1 MSTLFGPFRQILTM
15 AGLPDRGALK
25 DDALDVRTDA
35 GVWVEAGEIKDIG
48 PFQDLRPK
56 AKAVVEIEGD
66 QVLVPGLIDSH
77 THICYAGDR
86 FADYAMKLSGATYED
101 ILREG
106 GGIRRTV
113 RETRKAADET
123 LRPLT
128 ARRVDSLRRAG
139 VTTFESKSGYGLDV
153 ETELRQLRII
163 RDLGGVPTCLAAH
176 VMPDGYEDMAGYLK
190 MLRLE
195 LFPRLKAEGI
205 RRVDLFWDA
214 VAFHGDAAISYLE
227 AARLG
232 GFDVTVHADQFS
244 RGGTRAAVRVGAVS
258 ADHLEVI
265 SMDDIEILARSRTAA
280 TALPGACIG
289 LGMPYPPARKL
300 LDAGCSLVIAT
311 DWNPG
316 SAPNGNLLMQ
326 ASVLAMAQKLS
337 SAETW
342 AAVTARAAAVL
353 GLSDRGSLEPG
364 KRADMAAFPA
374 ADYRAILHAQG
385 SMPPSGVWIAGEP
398 A

>member
-25 DDALDVRTDA
+25 DDALDVRCEA
-35 GVWVEAGEIKDIG
+35 GVLVEAGEIKDIG

-56 AKAVVEIEGD
+56 AATIVEIEGD

-106 GGIRRTV
+106 GGIRHTV

-176 VMPDGYEDMAGYLK
+176 VMPDGFEDMVGYLK

-195 LFPRLKAEGI
+195 LLPRLKAEGI

-227 AARLG
+227 AARLA

-265 SMDDIEILARSRTAA
+265 TTDDIEILARSRTAA

-326 ASVLAMAQKLS
+326 ASVLAMAQKLT

-342 AAVTARAAAVL
+342 AAITIRAAAVL
-353 GLSDRGSLEPG
+353 ALSDRGSLEPG
-364 KRADMAAFPA
+364 KRADMVAFPA